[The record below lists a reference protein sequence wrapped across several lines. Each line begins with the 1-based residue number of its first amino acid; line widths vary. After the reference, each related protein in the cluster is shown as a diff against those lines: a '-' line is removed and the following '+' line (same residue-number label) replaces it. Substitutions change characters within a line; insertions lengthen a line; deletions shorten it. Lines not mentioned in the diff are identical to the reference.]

1 MPSLTRTLPP
11 LALVLLLLSCVLCNA
26 AGPMDQITSAAQIIM
41 GKWAGYFENIKT
53 AATPAVPQAAASEVP
68 VIDIS
73 ALTSSDESARL
84 KTIQAISTACEEIG
98 FFVITNHGVDKTV
111 IDSTWGEVYDF
122 FSQDDNEKLKWAGM
136 TEEYPYGYEQGEV
149 LSAGK
154 SAEKGEKADVKPDI
168 KETFTIGPSNE
179 KAGMP
184 ARILPTSPPQF
195 GAQVTA
201 YYSEMEV
208 LYGTLL
214 SAMAVGL
221 DLPADWFAAKT
232 DHHISALRTLNYPN
246 QNTKPE
252 PGQLRAGEQA
262 DERSEERAR
271 RGASEAKRSE
281 G

>member
-84 KTIQAISTACEEIG
+84 KTIKAISTACEEIG

-262 DERSEERAR
+262 DERSGERAR